1 MKVFLRLSEANRKK
15 HMQHS
20 PWSKMWSVEYMEYSQ
35 ALLLIILD
43 ALSFANIGISNL
55 LGRPQTSERSA
66 IDFGSYLYLI
76 LKLILCVRHVG
87 IGFRLF
93 RSCLPSGTHGICLR
107 CLHVVHAIL
116 ACLKIS
122 SKNASIASEKQAHA
136 GSKGSAP
143 YLHLQTHGDPHF
155 PFLALVSIFTFCT
168 ASTSD
173 MPYEVT
179 LLMSGHRELLTLSDR
194 KFWTSCVCR
203 QCMSYL
209 ESPMKEEQKY
219 ITEKGLELRPIFQV
233 SKNMIIYA
241 HYAGSMICTFLVLH
255 IPSFAQIF
263 HSALWCP
270 VSSRS
275 DLQLEN

>member
-1 MKVFLRLSEANRKK
+1 MIVFLRLSEANRKK

-43 ALSFANIGISNL
+43 APQFCQHLDLEPVGTTPNL
-55 LGRPQTSERSA
+55 RTECHRFWKL
-66 IDFGSYLYLI
+66 LI
-76 LKLILCVRHVG
+76 LDSETHTVRAPCWNWLQVVPFLSPKRNTWH
-87 IGFRLF
+87 LLAMP
-93 RSCLPSGTHGICLR
+93 SCC
-107 CLHVVHAIL
+107 
-116 ACLKIS
+116 ACHS
-122 SKNASIASEKQAHA
+122 CMFKNQQQKCINSIRKA

-233 SKNMIIYA
+233 SKNMIICA

-270 VSSRS
+270 VSNHS

>member
-1 MKVFLRLSEANRKK
+1 
-15 HMQHS
+15 
-20 PWSKMWSVEYMEYSQ
+20 MWFVEYMEYSQ

-43 ALSFANIGISNL
+43 APQFCQHLDLQPVGTTPNL
-55 LGRPQTSERSA
+55 RTECHRFWKLLTV
-66 IDFGSYLYLI
+66 YLI

-122 SKNASIASEKQAHA
+122 SKNASIASEKHAHA

-155 PFLALVSIFTFCT
+155 PFLSLVSIFTFCT

-194 KFWTSCVCR
+194 KF
-203 QCMSYL
+203 
-209 ESPMKEEQKY
+209 
-219 ITEKGLELRPIFQV
+219 
-233 SKNMIIYA
+233 
-241 HYAGSMICTFLVLH
+241 
-255 IPSFAQIF
+255 
-263 HSALWCP
+263 
-270 VSSRS
+270 
-275 DLQLEN
+275 